1 MDILRKIAHWSAY
14 AFLLYIFGYAS
25 IFKVLQL
32 EDMVKNMQMLGFD
45 KNWTLAIGIG
55 ELVGW
60 IALLL
65 GLKFRVLKN
74 IAALYLFP
82 FGVGALT
89 AHFAHGEYMRYHN
102 ALLATVCSV
111 LVVVLDKNFKIS
123 F

>member
-14 AFLLYIFGYAS
+14 AFLLYVFGYAS

-32 EDMVKNMQMLGFD
+32 KDMVNGMQMLGFD

-55 ELVGW
+55 ELLGW
-60 IALLL
+60 IALLV
-65 GLKFRVLKN
+65 GLKFRAVKN

-89 AHFAHGEYMRYHN
+89 AHFAHAEFSHYHN
-102 ALLATVCSV
+102 ALFATISAVA
-111 LVVVLDKNFKIS
+111 VVVLDKNFKIS